1 MYRFVAFCWDDEDPK
16 KTARAQRLGRR
27 LLASSPGLLRVLELP
42 GLCVFHSL
50 HKHGA
55 RRAYVLKNDGG
66 VILGRLF
73 HRRASSEY
81 DLADQGFDPDLDPDF
96 DNTESELLI
105 RSRGRRLVERYWGH
119 YVAFLRTSA
128 GRARYVLRDPTG
140 GLPCFRLSAGGIEV
154 LVSDMEDY
162 VHLDLARFSVDWEHI
177 AAFFVHVRLVTET
190 TGFTEVK
197 QVGAGTCVSFENGAG
212 TQSYYWDPAAIYRAG
227 TIEED
232 PERARSALRR
242 DIRACTDAWAACYR
256 NVVLELSGGIDSSVV
271 AACLAAANPAPEVL
285 CVNFASDGAEGD
297 ERAFARATAR
307 RTGLRLVETQLSAL
321 DESLESRLDRSK
333 LPSPAVLGLLGKAT
347 SLRAKIVME
356 ERAGAVF
363 SGRGGDHLLQ
373 HEQSDRIAAEYAHRH
388 GLQPKLLEVI
398 AATSRTT
405 GQSFWDVLAATIR
418 TGLFRRAY
426 DPYAV
431 LEVPSILS
439 GDIRASLKP
448 GLYRHPWVDGAA
460 GLPANKVQQIFH
472 IVDCQPFF
480 QLPYPY
486 AELVHP
492 MISQPIVERCL
503 RIPGY
508 VLAHRGTDRALLREA
523 FRKDLPAEVTNRLSK
538 GGTTTYF
545 IRMLV
550 ENLSFLRE
558 FLLDGALVHEGI
570 VSRSDLGKLL
580 NERQL
585 LHGKEVASV
594 LKAARAEAWLRNW
607 ADTSHRAAA

>member
-16 KTARAQRLGRR
+16 KTASARRLGRR
-27 LLASSPGLLRVLELP
+27 LLVNSPGMVSVLDLP

-81 DLADQGFDPDLDPDF
+81 DQDFDPHIDPNF

-105 RSRGRRLVERYWGH
+105 RSGGRRLVERYWGH
-119 YVAFLRTSA
+119 YVAFLRTPD
-128 GRARYVLRDPTG
+128 GRAQYILREPTG
-140 GLPCFRLSAGGIEV
+140 GLPCFRLGASGIEI

-162 VHLDLARFSVDWEHI
+162 VRLDVARFSVDWEHI

-190 TGFTEVK
+190 TGFNEVK
-197 QVGAGTCVSFENGAG
+197 QVDAGTCVSFENGAS

-227 TIEED
+227 TIEEN
-232 PERARSALRR
+232 PERARSALRH
-242 DIRACTDAWAACYR
+242 DIRACTNAWASCYR
-256 NVVLELSGGIDSSVV
+256 NIVLELSGGIDSSVV
-271 AACLAAANPAPEVL
+271 AACLAAANSAPEVL

-297 ERAFARATAR
+297 ERAFAQATAR
-307 RTGLRLVETQLSAL
+307 RTGLRLVEAQLSAL

-356 ERAGAVF
+356 EHAGAVF

-388 GLQPKLLEVI
+388 GLQPKLLAVV
-398 AATSRTT
+398 AATSRMT
-405 GQSFWDVLAATIR
+405 GQSFWEVLAATIR
-418 TGLFRRAY
+418 GGLFRRAY

-431 LEVPSILS
+431 LEAPSILT
-439 GDIRASLKP
+439 GDVRARLKP
-448 GLYRHPWVDGAA
+448 ELYRHPWVDRAA
-460 GLPANKVQQIFH
+460 GLPANKIQQIFH

-503 RIPGY
+503 QIPGY

-523 FRKDLPAEVTNRLSK
+523 FGKDLPAEVTSRLSK

-558 FLLDGALVHEGI
+558 FLLDGTLVHEGV
-570 VSRSDLGKLL
+570 VSRSELGKLL

-585 LHGKEVASV
+585 LRGNEVSSI
-594 LKAARAEAWLRNW
+594 LKATRAEAWLRNW

>member
-1 MYRFVAFCWDDEDPK
+1 MYRFVAFCWDKEDPK

-27 LLASSPGLLRVLELP
+27 LLASAPGMACVLELP
-42 GLCVFHSL
+42 GLCVFHAL

-55 RRAYVLKNDGG
+55 RRAYVLNNDGG

-73 HRRASSEY
+73 RRQPSGEY
-81 DLADQGFDPDLDPDF
+81 DPADPDFDPNF

-105 RSRGRRLVERYWGH
+105 RSGGRRLVERYWGH
-119 YVAFLRTSA
+119 YVAFLRSSD
-128 GRARYVLRDPTG
+128 GRAQYILRDPTG
-140 GLPCFRLSAGGIEV
+140 GLPCFRLGAGGIEI
-154 LVSDMEDY
+154 LASDIEDY
-162 VHLDLARFSVDWEHI
+162 VHLDLTPFSVNWEHI

-190 TGFTEVK
+190 TGFNEVK
-197 QVGAGTCVSFENGAG
+197 QVGAGTCITLENGAS

-232 PERARSALRR
+232 PEQARSALRR
-242 DIRACTDAWAACYR
+242 DIRACTSAWASCYR
-256 NVVLELSGGIDSSVV
+256 NIVLELSGGIDSSVV
-271 AACLAAANPAPEVL
+271 AACLAAAKPSREVL

-297 ERAFARATAR
+297 ERAFAQATAQH
-307 RTGLRLVETQLSAL
+307 TGLRLVEAQLRAS
-321 DESLESRLDRSK
+321 DESFESRLDRSK

-347 SLRAKIVME
+347 SLRAKIVKE

-388 GLQPKLLEVI
+388 GLQPKLLEIV
-398 AATSRTT
+398 AATSRMT
-405 GQSFWDVLAATIR
+405 GQSFWAVLAAAIR

-431 LEVPSILS
+431 LEVPSILT
-439 GDIRASLKP
+439 GDVRASLKSDS
-448 GLYRHPWVDGAA
+448 YRHPWIDRAT
-460 GLPANKVQQIFH
+460 GLPANKIQQIFH

-503 RIPGY
+503 QIPGY
-508 VLAHRGTDRALLREA
+508 VLAHRGTDRGLLREA
-523 FRKDLPAEVTNRLSK
+523 FEKDLPGEVTNRLSK

-550 ENLSFLRE
+550 ENLSFLKA
-558 FLLDGALVHEGI
+558 FLLDGALVSEGI
-570 VSRSDLGKLL
+570 VSRADLERQL

-585 LHGKEVASV
+585 LRGNEVASI

>member
-1 MYRFVAFCWDDEDPK
+1 MYRFVAFCWDEQDPEE
-16 KTARAQRLGRR
+16 TARARRLARR
-27 LLASSPGLLRVLELP
+27 LLTNSPGMARVLELP

-55 RRAYVLKNDGG
+55 RRAYVLKNGGG
-66 VILGRLF
+66 VVLGRLF
-73 HRRASSEY
+73 HRQPSGAY
-81 DLADQGFDPDLDPDF
+81 NLADPNFDD
-96 DNTESELLI
+96 TESELLI
-105 RSRGRRLVERYWGH
+105 RSCGRRLVEAYWGH
-119 YVAFLRTSA
+119 YVAFLRSSD
-128 GRARYVLRDPTG
+128 GQARYILRDPTG
-140 GLPCFRLSAGGIEV
+140 GLPCFRLGAGGIKI

-162 VHLDLARFSVDWEHI
+162 VHLDLARFSVNWEHI

-190 TGFTEVK
+190 TGFNEVK
-197 QVGAGTCVSFENGAG
+197 QVGAGTCVSLENGAS
-212 TQSYYWDPAAIYRAG
+212 TQSYYWDPAAVYRTG

-232 PERARSALRR
+232 PERARAALRR

-256 NVVLELSGGIDSSVV
+256 NIVLELSGGIDSSVV
-271 AACLAAANPAPEVL
+271 AACLAASNPAPEVL
-285 CVNFASDGAEGD
+285 CVNFASDGTEGD

-307 RTGLRLVETQLSAL
+307 HTGLKLVEARLSAL
-321 DESLESRLDRSK
+321 DESFESRLDRSK

-356 ERAGAVF
+356 QRAGTIF

-373 HEQSDRIAAEYAHRH
+373 HEQSDRIAAEYARRH
-388 GLQPKLLEVI
+388 GLQPKLIEVV
-398 AATSRTT
+398 AATSRMT
-405 GQSFWDVLAATIR
+405 GQSFWEVLAATIR
-418 TGLFRRAY
+418 GGLFKRPY

-431 LEVPSILS
+431 LAAPSILTE
-439 GDIRASLKP
+439 DVRAGLKP
-448 GLYRHPWVDGAA
+448 DAYRHPWIDRAT

-508 VLAHRGTDRALLREA
+508 VLAHRGTDRGLLREA
-523 FRKDLPAEVTNRLSK
+523 FAKDLPAEVTSRLSK

-550 ENLSFLRE
+550 ENLPFLRA
-558 FLLDGALVHEGI
+558 FLLDGALVGEGI
-570 VSRSDLGKLL
+570 VDRAKLEKQL

-585 LHGKEVASV
+585 LRGNEVGSI